1 MFKELGSIAS
11 LMKNMGNIQGRMGE
25 MSEELKAKRV
35 TGSAGGGMV
44 EVTSNGLGQILSVQI
59 DPTLVE
65 KNEVEM
71 IQDLLPA
78 AINDAIVKSKQLH
91 VESMQDITGAIP
103 GLDKAMAQ
111 MTGNDTEDDVEP
123 AE

>member
-11 LMKNMGNIQGRMGE
+11 LMKNMGNIQGKMGE
-25 MSEELKAKRV
+25 MSEELKSKQV
-35 TGSAGGGMV
+35 VGIAGGGMV
-44 EVTSNGLGQILSVQI
+44 EVTANGLGQILSVKI

-65 KNEVEM
+65 KNELEM

-78 AINDAIVKSKQLH
+78 AINDAIVKGKQLH

-111 MTGNDTEDDVEP
+111 MTGAAENDDTKDE
-123 AE
+123 